1 MFSYVSLEERVPA
14 KHPLR
19 AIRQLTDRALRELSA
34 DFDAMYSQRGRPSIP
49 PEQLLRALV
58 LQCLYSIR
66 SERQLME
73 QIDYNLLYRW
83 FVGLAMDAARWD
95 ETVFTKNRDR
105 LIEAAVAHKLLAA
118 VLRQA
123 RQQQLLS
130 AEHFTVD
137 GTLLEASANR
147 RSFVEKEQ
155 PDEPR
160 PGMRGKRGL
169 NEKVGSKTDPDARL
183 YRKSHTERSKPAYL
197 GHVLTENRNSLI
209 VAATVSE
216 ASFKAERDQALEM
229 LKSLGGRGRRVT
241 LAADKAYD
249 QKEFVKALHRLRVT
263 PHVAQYEK
271 RRSAID
277 RRTTRHRGYE
287 ISNRKRR
294 RIEKVFG
301 WLKEYAGMR
310 RMRHR
315 GQPRV
320 GWMFVL
326 SAAAYNLVRME
337 KLAAQS
343 AA

>member
-1 MFSYVSLEERVPA
+1 MFSYVSLESRIPA
-14 KHPLR
+14 EHPLR
-19 AIRQLTDRALRELSA
+19 AIRQLTDQALEELSEC
-34 DFDAMYSQRGRPSIP
+34 FDAIYSQRGRPSIP

-83 FVGLAMDAARWD
+83 FVGLGMDAARWD
-95 ETVFTKNRDR
+95 ETVFTKNRER
-105 LIEAAVAHKLLAA
+105 LIAADVAQKLLAG
-118 VLRQA
+118 VIRQA
-123 RQQQLLS
+123 QQRGLLS

-147 RSFVEKEQ
+147 RSFVEKDK
-155 PDEPR
+155 PDKPR
-160 PGMRGKRGL
+160 PGMRGKLGL

-183 YRKSHTERSKPAYL
+183 YRKSPAERSKPAYL
-197 GHVLTENRNSLI
+197 VHVLTENRNSMI
-209 VAATVSE
+209 VAAGVSE
-216 ASFKAERDQALEM
+216 ASFKAERDQALQM
-229 LKSLGGRGRRVT
+229 LQSLGRRGRRMT

-249 QKEFVKALHRLRVT
+249 QKEFVKALRQLRVT

-287 ISNRKRR
+287 ISHRKRR

-310 RMRHR
+310 RTRHR
-315 GQPRV
+315 GRQRV

-326 SAAAYNLVRME
+326 SAAAYNLVRMP
-337 KLAAQS
+337 KLIAQAAT
-343 AA
+343 

>member
-197 GHVLTENRNSLI
+197 GHVLT
-209 VAATVSE
+209 
-216 ASFKAERDQALEM
+216 D
-229 LKSLGGRGRRVT
+229 RRV
-241 LAADKAYD
+241 LAP
-249 QKEFVKALHRLRVT
+249 LR
-263 PHVAQYEK
+263 A
-271 RRSAID
+271 
-277 RRTTRHRGYE
+277 
-287 ISNRKRR
+287 
-294 RIEKVFG
+294 
-301 WLKEYAGMR
+301 
-310 RMRHR
+310 R
-315 GQPRV
+315 GQPAPTRITSSRISRV
-320 GWMFVL
+320 QPTL
-326 SAAAYNLVRME
+326 SSSIRLIPEELSPRPPSQKLMLTMKTAGQARITWSEPE
-337 KLAAQS
+337 K
-343 AA
+343 